1 LWQAASINGGKIEK
15 RAKKNYFGYHQKV
28 FKWGILT
35 VNSYQQTAEISG
47 IISSN
52 FFQKKK
58 IESCF
63 LFPTKPEISASRS
76 QEIFSEL
83 SIANCKL

>member
-47 IISSN
+47 IISSKC
-52 FFQKKK
+52 FQKKINRK
-58 IESCF
+58 
-63 LFPTKPEISASRS
+63 LFFIPYKTRD
-76 QEIFSEL
+76 FS
-83 SIANCKL
+83 

>member
-1 LWQAASINGGKIEK
+1 LWQAASINGEVAK
-15 RAKKNYFGYHQKV
+15 RNYFGYHQKV
-28 FKWGILT
+28 YREVKWGILP